1 MKAKLPSLPFNWQYL
16 LWLGPLLITFG
27 LSVGVV
33 SGKWEPLPIVLIIA
47 GAVVLGLAL
56 IYQLYKAQGFWGRRS
71 TQSGTNA
78 LIATLAVL
86 VILAVINFI
95 GARYVGQIDLT
106 DNQLLSLAPQ
116 SQEIISKLSQPLK
129 LLVFTGTP
137 SDSDKVLLEQYKR
150 QSGGKFSYELIDPLS
165 QPALAQRY
173 NIGQPGNTSNMVL
186 MVGERTQPLSPPLS
200 ESSLTPAIARMVN
213 NQQMNVY
220 FTIGHG
226 ERELMP
232 GENGFAQAIAGL
244 QNQNANAR
252 PLNLLTE
259 GKIPADANVV
269 VVAGPRKSFQPQEIK
284 PLDTYLN
291 EGGRA
296 LLLLDPLTQ
305 PGLDSLLK
313 SWGVTLSPDRLVIDP
328 QIEGAPAMPVITDY
342 GQHPITRNFRQQFT
356 FLNVAQPVTAKP
368 IGNEQ
373 IVELLKTSDQ
383 AWAESNPQNPPVQL
397 DPATD
402 QKGPLSLGVA
412 ITRTLQTTPTP
423 NPNPGQPPKEA
434 RLVVIGDSDFATD
447 PAFNQSINGDLFLNS
462 VSWLGGSQDQVLSIR
477 PKDPKN
483 RRLNI
488 QVGTSRLISFLAL
501 GLLPF
506 GAVFM
511 AIFTWWRRR

>member
-1 MKAKLPSLPFNWQYL
+1 
-16 LWLGPLLITFG
+16 
-27 LSVGVV
+27 
-33 SGKWEPLPIVLIIA
+33 
-47 GAVVLGLAL
+47 
-56 IYQLYKAQGFWGRRS
+56 
-71 TQSGTNA
+71 
-78 LIATLAVL
+78 
-86 VILAVINFI
+86 
-95 GARYVGQIDLT
+95 
-106 DNQLLSLAPQ
+106 
-116 SQEIISKLSQPLK
+116 
-129 LLVFTGTP
+129 
-137 SDSDKVLLEQYKR
+137 
-150 QSGGKFSYELIDPLS
+150 
-165 QPALAQRY
+165 
-173 NIGQPGNTSNMVL
+173 VL

-226 ERELMP
+226 ERELTP

-423 NPNPGQPPKEA
+423 GQSPKEA

-488 QVGTSRLISFLAL
+488 QVGISRLVSFLAL